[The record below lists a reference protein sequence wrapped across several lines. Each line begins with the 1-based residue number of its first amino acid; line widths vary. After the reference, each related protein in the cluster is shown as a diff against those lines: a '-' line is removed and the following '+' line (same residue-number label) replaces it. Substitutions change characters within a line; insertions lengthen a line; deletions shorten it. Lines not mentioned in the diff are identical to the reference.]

1 MKNRNFQ
8 SIIRPPIVSNS
19 IKKPHLLLITNLF
32 NDLLNITGEEEQLQE
47 IIMEFCETFSIS
59 LILVHNNTYCHF
71 HDEKKIKVI
80 YMSKAQENINTQYYA
95 DKVLPKS
102 Q

>member
-32 NDLLNITGEEEQLQE
+32 NLLNITGEEEQLQE

-71 HDEKKIKVI
+71 HDEKK
-80 YMSKAQENINTQYYA
+80 
-95 DKVLPKS
+95 
-102 Q
+102 